1 MNAITRLALSFQQG
15 SVPAFITDPI
25 STVAPT
31 LLASNFD
38 YIYLQM
44 TCSAPAATT
53 ISFYGSLTNKN
64 GSPAIEYCLVGGWL
78 STDPNRALVTS
89 IAVGAA
95 VPRLIIIP
103 ITFLY
108 FYPLMTAY
116 GGAGVVNCDVF
127 AN

>member
-1 MNAITRLALSFQQG
+1 MNAITRLAIPFAQS

-31 LLASNFD
+31 LISSNFD
-38 YIYLQM
+38 YLYVQL

-53 ISFYGSLTNKN
+53 ISFYGSMTNKN
-64 GSPAIEYCLVGGWL
+64 GSPAVEYCLVAGWL
-78 STDPNRALVTS
+78 STDVTRTLITS